1 MKILAEEQIKNGQF
15 KDGINTAKGALL
27 LQKQFYSGM
36 INAQVEETMML
47 LAEAFTVNNEAQEAL
62 NVYQELLDGNA
73 SSD

>member
-1 MKILAEEQIKNGQF
+1 
-15 KDGINTAKGALL
+15 
-27 LQKQFYSGM
+27 M

-73 SSD
+73 NSD